1 VNDLKWAH
9 RHLLGI
15 SDLSKEEIFYLLE
28 KANDFRN
35 FLEKSPK
42 RLANLKGY
50 FLVNLF
56 FEPSTRTR
64 VSFEIA
70 AKLLGMEVINFSTS
84 LSSVQKGENLRDT
97 VLTLS
102 QMKVDIL
109 VVRHRESGLPLYFA
123 GFLPFH
129 IVNAG
134 DGIREHP
141 TQALLDLLTIKRQF
155 GKVSGLRV
163 AIVGDITHS
172 RVARSLCVGLVK
184 LGNSVVVSGPTTLVP
199 RSIEEVGAEIVFPV
213 EQAVQDVDIVY
224 LLRIQRERQEAGYFP
239 SLKEYS
245 IFYGFD
251 SKVMQLIR
259 NSFVLMHPGPVNR
272 GVEIASE
279 LVEAPFSLIQEQV
292 TCGLAVRMA
301 VLDTLI
307 GSD

>member
-1 VNDLKWAH
+1 MEWTHK
-9 RHLLGI
+9 HLLGI
-15 SDLSKEEIFYLLE
+15 SDLTRDEICYLLE
-28 KANDFRN
+28 KANDFRT
-35 FLEKSPK
+35 FLDKSPK
-42 RLANLKGY
+42 YLTNLRGY

-64 VSFEIA
+64 VSFEMA

-102 QMKVDIL
+102 QMKVDVL
-109 VVRHRESGLPLYFA
+109 VVRHRESGVPLYFA

-141 TQALLDLLTIKRQF
+141 TQALLDLLTIKRKF
-155 GKVSGLRV
+155 GKISGLSV
-163 AIVGDITHS
+163 AIIGDILHS
-172 RVARSLCVGLVK
+172 RVARSLCIGLTK
-184 LGNSVVVSGPTTLVP
+184 LGNSVVVSGPVTLVP
-199 RSIEEVGAEIVFPV
+199 RSIEEVGAKIVFPV
-213 EQAVQDVDIVY
+213 EEAIQEVDVVY

-239 SLKEYS
+239 SLREYS
-245 IFYGFD
+245 AFYGF
-251 SKVMQLIR
+251 SEETRKLLQG
-259 NSFVLMHPGPVNR
+259 NFVLMHPGPVNR
-272 GVEIASE
+272 GIEVASE
-279 LVEAPFSLIQEQV
+279 LVETPFSLIQEQV
-292 TCGLAVRMA
+292 TCGLAIRMA

>member
-1 VNDLKWAH
+1 LT
-9 RHLLGI
+9 
-15 SDLSKEEIFYLLE
+15 
-28 KANDFRN
+28 
-35 FLEKSPK
+35 
-42 RLANLKGY
+42 NLRGY

-64 VSFEIA
+64 VSFEMA

-102 QMKVDIL
+102 QMKVDVL
-109 VVRHRESGLPLYFA
+109 VVRHRESGVPLYFA

-141 TQALLDLLTIKRQF
+141 TQALLDLLTIKRKF
-155 GKVSGLRV
+155 GKISGLSV
-163 AIVGDITHS
+163 AIIGDILHS
-172 RVARSLCVGLVK
+172 RVARSLCIGLTK
-184 LGNSVVVSGPTTLVP
+184 LGNSVVVSGPVTLVP
-199 RSIEEVGAEIVFPV
+199 RSIKEVGAKIVFPV
-213 EQAVQDVDIVY
+213 EEAIQGVDVVY

-239 SLKEYS
+239 SLREYS
-245 IFYGFD
+245 AFYGF
-251 SKVMQLIR
+251 SEETRKLLQG
-259 NSFVLMHPGPVNR
+259 NFVLMHPGPVNR
-272 GVEIASE
+272 GIEVASE
-279 LVEAPFSLIQEQV
+279 LVETPFSLIQEQV
-292 TCGLAVRMA
+292 TCGLAIRMA